1 MKIRKASKTVEEKF
15 KKLIL
20 RLLRVDHE
28 RKAVSFRKLIMQKF
42 KIIHDKVIKR
52 HWAASN
58 FVLSSPSLI
67 FKISRDK
74 IVLRHERI
82 IEKDWQLL
90 SDSFTVI
97 SNS

>member
-1 MKIRKASKTVEEKF
+1 MTVEEKF

-52 HWAASN
+52 HWAA
-58 FVLSSPSLI
+58 
-67 FKISRDK
+67 
-74 IVLRHERI
+74 
-82 IEKDWQLL
+82 
-90 SDSFTVI
+90 
-97 SNS
+97 